1 MDTSYGPSTPITPDV
16 SSFPPSASTM
26 PRAYVSP
33 HLAAPFEHLALAGT
47 PASTSSEYRVH
58 PYEYSPLEGGQGS
71 VLSVKCEVNFPPS
84 PPTSTFDGSASGQV
98 PGMPPGRALRLV
110 MGSYPVPTAVQV
122 VPEQRAHS
130 TGSQFCQLSATAPS
144 WGAPG
149 VAQMARGNRVPM
161 YIQVLSEA
169 NIVLNS
175 VLVGDFTYGNSA
187 SGSRP
192 GMGYS
197 AYSSPTTPIKRE
209 MDQMGGRSAPD
220 QAAHRRGV
228 SGGYKYESQD
238 GSLVG
243 QYHTPVMQSDTYASY
258 PNPYGPP
265 ALNQGMPP
273 AQASYPG
280 SQPNL
285 QRATQIS
292 QPMPTA
298 SSYPVSSSSKALLE
312 LHGDLNNMAKGW
324 STEEWSARR
333 RLVQFWRKQEGTKI
347 TAAFGP
353 IPQSEYSSHQNSIII
368 SCIFR
373 EDNNC
378 CYVTSVDAI
387 YLLEALVGNRFTVEE
402 KNRIRRNLEGFRP
415 ITVSKTKQG
424 SEEFFKL
431 IMGFPNPKPR
441 NIEKDV
447 KVFPWDILGQALR
460 KIIGKYSATYAGL
473 STTPTPPQQ
482 GFAPL
487 PVPAYP
493 TMADTT
499 PAPLQP
505 LLDPFELP
513 DTTPNLTHHS
523 SSDSSTYSASSTI
536 YPSTQ
541 PTSHQ
546 PDTPHLPTS
555 SSGSHSHSHSASPT
569 SATFRPTSQSDK
581 LASEYLVLVRPGTFW
596 ATSTGVDQ
604 TLASPPTS
612 GGFAP
617 IGGPLNYTD
626 QAHQLP
632 HVHQTISREPS
643 SNDLR
648 VLYPG
653 LAQ

>member
-1 MDTSYGPSTPITPDV
+1 MVRRFG
-16 SSFPPSASTM
+16 
-26 PRAYVSP
+26 
-33 HLAAPFEHLALAGT
+33 L
-47 PASTSSEYRVH
+47 
-58 PYEYSPLEGGQGS
+58 
-71 VLSVKCEVNFPPS
+71 
-84 PPTSTFDGSASGQV
+84 
-98 PGMPPGRALRLV
+98 
-110 MGSYPVPTAVQV
+110 
-122 VPEQRAHS
+122 
-130 TGSQFCQLSATAPS
+130 
-144 WGAPG
+144 
-149 VAQMARGNRVPM
+149 
-161 YIQVLSEA
+161 
-169 NIVLNS
+169 
-175 VLVGDFTYGNSA
+175 
-187 SGSRP
+187 GSR
-192 GMGYS
+192 GLS
-197 AYSSPTTPIKRE
+197 RLT
-209 MDQMGGRSAPD
+209 RS
-220 QAAHRRGV
+220 R
-228 SGGYKYESQD
+228 
-238 GSLVG
+238 
-243 QYHTPVMQSDTYASY
+243 
-258 PNPYGPP
+258 
-265 ALNQGMPP
+265 
-273 AQASYPG
+273 
-280 SQPNL
+280 
-285 QRATQIS
+285 
-292 QPMPTA
+292 
-298 SSYPVSSSSKALLE
+298 
-312 LHGDLNNMAKGW
+312 

-333 RLVQFWRKQEGTKI
+333 RLVQFWRKQESTKI

-460 KIIGKYSATYAGL
+460 KIIGKYVSGNEAACNRAPALTSQSATYAGL

-555 SSGSHSHSHSASPT
+555 NSGSHSHSHSASPT
-569 SATFRPTSQSDK
+569 SATFQPTSQSDK
-581 LASEYLVLVRPGTFW
+581 LASEYVNMSPTHISSYSSVPGTFW